1 MELNTKYGEIKI
13 YAKTLEDEALTQ
25 IIKMANSP
33 LGEGAHIRIMPD
45 AHAGKGCTIGTTM
58 RITDKVCP
66 NIVGV
71 DIGCGMDLVSTNINF
86 EDRLG
91 ELDKVIRKYVPYGQ
105 KVHDSFQ
112 LDEFYFANLKCW
124 NKLSDAARKN
134 ALSALGSLGG
144 GNHYIEAYENGA
156 LCVHSGSRNLG
167 LQVANYYQK
176 LAEKKFSQ
184 KTEII
189 GDILETIPKAEREA
203 FRQSY
208 AAKLKETDATVP
220 KELLWLEGKEM
231 EDYLHDM
238 RFATKFANDNRIM
251 MLTTIVTKIGG
262 KIISSVTSTHNYID
276 EKNILRKGA
285 TNAEK
290 GTRLLIPLNM
300 RDGVLVCIGKG
311 NEDWNNSAPHG
322 AGRLYSRSKAKEI
335 FTIEEYQKSMAGI
348 YTTCINQSTIDEA
361 PFVYKD
367 SNEIMELIEPTAE
380 IIDHLI
386 PIYNFK
392 SDS

>member
-1 MELNTKYGEIKI
+1 MELNTKHGEIKI
-13 YAKTLEDEALTQ
+13 YAKTLEDEALAQ

-58 RITDKVCP
+58 KITDKVCP

-71 DIGCGMDLVSTNINF
+71 DLGCGMDLVYTNIDF

-112 LDEFYFANLKCW
+112 VDESYFKGLKCW
-124 NKLSDAARKN
+124 EELSDAARKN

-144 GNHYIEAYENGA
+144 GNHYVEAYENGA

-176 LAEKKFSQ
+176 LAEKKFSK

-189 GDILETIPKAEREA
+189 GDILKTIPKPEREA
-203 FRQSY
+203 FKQSY
-208 AAKLKETDATVP
+208 SDKLKEIGTTVS
-220 KELLWLEGKEM
+220 KELLWLEGQEM
-231 EDYLHDM
+231 EDYLNDM
-238 RFATKFANDNRIM
+238 RFATKFASSNRMAI
-251 MLTTIVTKIGG
+251 LNTIVNKMGG
-262 KIISSVTSTHNYID
+262 KINAVITSTHNYID

-290 GTRLLIPLNM
+290 DNMLLIPLNM
-300 RDGVLVCIGKG
+300 RDGVLICIGKG

-322 AGRLYSRSKAKEI
+322 AGRLYSRTKAKEI
-335 FTIEEYQKSMAGI
+335 FTIEAYQKSMEGI
-348 YTTCINQSTIDEA
+348 YTTCINQSTLDEA

-367 SNEIMELIEPTAE
+367 SIEIMELIEPTAE

>member
-45 AHAGKGCTIGTTM
+45 THAGKGCTIGTTM

-124 NKLSDAARKN
+124 NELSDAARKN

-290 GTRLLIPLNM
+290 GTRFLIPLNM

>member
-1 MELNTKYGEIKI
+1 MELNTKHGEIKI
-13 YAKTLEDEALTQ
+13 YAKTLEDEALAQ

-71 DIGCGMDLVSTNINF
+71 DIACGMDLVSTDINF
-86 EDRLG
+86 EDRLE

-112 LDEFYFANLKCW
+112 LDESYFANLKCW
-124 NKLSDAARKN
+124 NELTDAARKN

-144 GNHYIEAYENGA
+144 GNHYLEAYENGA

-176 LAEKKFSQ
+176 LAEKKFSK
-184 KTEII
+184 KTEIT
-189 GDILETIPKAEREA
+189 DILETIPKAEREA

-208 AAKLKETDATVP
+208 AAKLKETGATVP

-251 MLTTIVTKIGG
+251 MLSTIVTKMGG

-276 EKNILRKGA
+276 EKNVLRKGA

-290 GTRLLIPLNM
+290 GTKLLIPLNM

-335 FTIEEYQKSMAGI
+335 FTMEEYQKSMAGI

-367 SNEIMELIEPTAE
+367 SNEIIELIEPTAE

>member
-1 MELNTKYGEIKI
+1 MELNTKYGKIKI
-13 YAKTLEDEALTQ
+13 YAKTLEDEALAQ

-45 AHAGKGCTIGTTM
+45 AHAGKGCTVGTTM

-71 DIGCGMDLVSTNINF
+71 DIGCGMNLVYTNIDF
-86 EDRLG
+86 KDRLN
-91 ELDKVIRKYVPYGQ
+91 ELDRTIRKYVPCGQ
-105 KVHDSFQ
+105 RVHDSFQ
-112 LDEFYFANLKCW
+112 VEESYFKGLRCW
-124 NKLSDAARKN
+124 NELSDAARKN

-176 LAEKKFSQ
+176 LAEKKFSK

-189 GDILETIPKAEREA
+189 GDILKTIPKAEREA
-203 FRQSY
+203 FKQSY
-208 AAKLKETDATVP
+208 SDKLKETSATVP
-220 KELLWLEGKEM
+220 KELLWLEGQEM

-238 RFATKFANDNRIM
+238 RFATKFASSNRMTI
-251 MLTTIVTKIGG
+251 LNTIVDKMGG
-262 KIISSVTSTHNYID
+262 KINAVITSTHNYID

-290 GTRLLIPLNM
+290 GNVLLIPLNM
-300 RDGVLVCIGKG
+300 RDGVLVCVGKG

-322 AGRLYSRSKAKEI
+322 AGRLYSRAKAKEI
-335 FTIEEYQKSMAGI
+335 FTIEAYQKSMEGI
-348 YTTCINQSTIDEA
+348 YTTCINQSTLDEA

-367 SNEIMELIEPTAE
+367 STEIIELIEPTVE
-380 IIDHLI
+380 IIEHLI

-392 SDS
+392 SDN

>member
-13 YAKTLEDEALTQ
+13 YAKTLEDGALTQ

-45 AHAGKGCTIGTTM
+45 THAGKGCTIGTTM

>member
-13 YAKTLEDEALTQ
+13 YAKTLEDEALAQ
-25 IIKMANSP
+25 IIKMASSP

-58 RITDKVCP
+58 KITDKVCP

-71 DIGCGMDLVSTNINF
+71 DLGCGMNLVHTNIDF

-105 KVHDSFQ
+105 KVHNSFQ
-112 LDEFYFANLKCW
+112 IEESYFKGLRCW
-124 NKLSDAARKN
+124 NELSDAARKN
-134 ALSALGSLGG
+134 ALSAMGSLGG

-167 LQVANYYQK
+167 LQVANCYQK
-176 LAEKKFSQ
+176 LAEKKFSK

-189 GDILETIPKAEREA
+189 GDILKTIPKAEREA
-203 FRQSY
+203 FKQSY
-208 AAKLKETDATVP
+208 SDKLKETSATVP
-220 KELLWLEGKEM
+220 KELLWLEGQEM

-238 RFATKFANDNRIM
+238 RFATKFANDNRIV
-251 MLTTIVTKIGG
+251 MLATIVTNMGG
-262 KIISSVTSTHNYID
+262 EILSSITSTHNYID

-290 GTRLLIPLNM
+290 GNVLLIPLNM
-300 RDGVLVCIGKG
+300 RDGVLVCVGKG

-322 AGRLYSRSKAKEI
+322 AGRLYSRTKAKET
-335 FTIEEYQKSMAGI
+335 FTMEEYQKSMEGI
-348 YTTCINQSTIDEA
+348 YTTCINQSTLDEA
-361 PFVYKD
+361 PFVYKN
-367 SNEIMELIEPTAE
+367 STEIMELIEPTAE

-392 SDS
+392 SDN

>member
-13 YAKTLEDEALTQ
+13 YAKTLEDEALAQ

-33 LGEGAHIRIMPD
+33 LGKGAHIRIMPD

-66 NIVGV
+66 NLVGI
-71 DIGCGMDLVSTNINF
+71 DIGCGMDLVYTDIDF

-105 KVHDSFQ
+105 RIHDSFQ
-112 LDEFYFANLKCW
+112 INESYFKGLRCW
-124 NKLSDAARKN
+124 EELSDAARKN
-134 ALSALGSLGG
+134 ALSAMGSLGG
-144 GNHYIEAYENGA
+144 GNHYVEAYENGG

-176 LAEKKFSQ
+176 LAEKKFSK

-189 GDILETIPKAEREA
+189 GDILKTIPKAEREA
-203 FRQSY
+203 FKQSY
-208 AAKLKETDATVP
+208 SDKLKETSATVP
-220 KELLWLEGKEM
+220 KELLWLEGQEM
-231 EDYLHDM
+231 EDYLNDM
-238 RFATKFANDNRIM
+238 RFATKFANDNRIV
-251 MLTTIVTKIGG
+251 MLATIVTNMGG
-262 KIISSVTSTHNYID
+262 KILSSITSTHNYID

-290 GTRLLIPLNM
+290 GNVLLIPLNM
-300 RDGVLVCIGKG
+300 RDGVLVCAGKG

-322 AGRLYSRSKAKEI
+322 AGRLYSRTKAKEI
-335 FTIEEYQKSMAGI
+335 FTIEAYQKSMEGI
-348 YTTCINQSTIDEA
+348 YTTCINQSTLDEA
-361 PFVYKD
+361 PFAYKD
-367 SNEIMELIEPTAE
+367 SNEIKELIEPTAE
-380 IIDHLI
+380 IIEQLF
-386 PIYNFK
+386 PLYNFK

>member
-1 MELNTKYGEIKI
+1 MELNTKHGEIKI
-13 YAKTLEDEALTQ
+13 YAKTLEDEALAQ
-25 IIKMANSP
+25 IVKMANSP
-33 LGEGAHIRIMPD
+33 LGAGAHIRIMPD

-58 RITDKVCP
+58 VITDKVCP
-66 NIVGV
+66 NLIGV
-71 DIGCGMDLVSTNINF
+71 DIGCGMNLMKTNIDF
-86 EDRLG
+86 EDRLE
-91 ELDKVIRKYVPYGQ
+91 ELDKVIRKYIPYGQ

-112 LDEFYFANLKCW
+112 LDESYFANLKCW
-124 NKLSDAARKN
+124 NELSDVARKN

-144 GNHYIEAYENGA
+144 GNHYIEAYKNGA

-176 LAEKKFSQ
+176 LAEKKFSK
-184 KTEII
+184 KTEIT
-189 GDILETIPKAEREA
+189 DVLKTIPKAEREA
-203 FRQSY
+203 FKQSY
-208 AAKLKETDATVP
+208 TAKLKETGATVP

-231 EDYLHDM
+231 KDYLHDM

-251 MLTTIVTKIGG
+251 MLATIVTKMNG
-262 KIISSVTSTHNYID
+262 KIISSITSTHNYID
-276 EKNILRKGA
+276 EKNMLRKGA

-290 GTRLLIPLNM
+290 GKKLLIPLNM

-322 AGRLYSRSKAKEI
+322 AGRLYSRSKAKET
-335 FTIEEYQKSMAGI
+335 FTMEEYQKSMAGI

-367 SNEIMELIEPTAE
+367 SNEIMELIEPTVK

>member
-1 MELNTKYGEIKI
+1 MELNTKHGEIKI
-13 YAKTLEDEALTQ
+13 YAKTLEDEALAQ

-58 RITDKVCP
+58 RIIDKVCP

-71 DIGCGMDLVSTNINF
+71 DIGCGMDLVSTDINF

-112 LDEFYFANLKCW
+112 LDESYFANLKCW
-124 NKLSDAARKN
+124 NELTDAARKN

-144 GNHYIEAYENGA
+144 GNHYLEAYENGA

-176 LAEKKFSQ
+176 LAEKKFSK
-184 KTEII
+184 KTEIT
-189 GDILETIPKAEREA
+189 DILETIPKAEREA

-208 AAKLKETDATVP
+208 AAKLKETGATVP

-251 MLTTIVTKIGG
+251 MLATIVTKMGG

-276 EKNILRKGA
+276 EKNVLRKGA

-290 GTRLLIPLNM
+290 GTKLLIPLNM

-322 AGRLYSRSKAKEI
+322 AGRLCSRSKAKEI
-335 FTIEEYQKSMAGI
+335 FTMEEYQKSMAGI

-367 SNEIMELIEPTAE
+367 SNEIIELIEPTAE

>member
-13 YAKTLEDEALTQ
+13 YAKTLEDEALAQ

-66 NIVGV
+66 NVCGV
-71 DIGCGMDLVSTNINF
+71 DIGCGMNLVYTDIDF
-86 EDRLG
+86 KDRLG

-112 LDEFYFANLKCW
+112 LDESYFANLRCW
-124 NKLSDAARKN
+124 KYLTDAARKN

-144 GNHYIEAYENGA
+144 GNHYVEAYENGG

-176 LAEKKFSQ
+176 LAEKKFSK

-189 GDILETIPKAEREA
+189 GDILKTIPKAEREA
-203 FRQSY
+203 FKQSY
-208 AAKLKETDATVP
+208 SEKLKETSATVP
-220 KELLWLEGKEM
+220 KELLWLEGQEM

-238 RFATKFANDNRIM
+238 RFATKFANDNRIV
-251 MLTTIVTKIGG
+251 MLAAIVANMDG
-262 KIISSVTSTHNYID
+262 KILSSITSTHNYID

-290 GTRLLIPLNM
+290 GNVLLIPLNM
-300 RDGVLVCIGKG
+300 RDGVLVCVGKG

-322 AGRLYSRSKAKEI
+322 AGRLYSRTKAKEI
-335 FTIEEYQKSMAGI
+335 FTMKEYQKSMEGI
-348 YTTCINQSTIDEA
+348 YTTCINQSTLDEA
-361 PFVYKD
+361 PFVYK
-367 SNEIMELIEPTAE
+367 NPTEIMELIEPTAE

>member
-13 YAKTLEDEALTQ
+13 YAKTLEDEALAQ

-71 DIGCGMDLVSTNINF
+71 DIACGMDLVYTDIDF
-86 EDRLG
+86 EDRLD

-105 KVHDSFQ
+105 KVHDFQ
-112 LDEFYFANLKCW
+112 IEESYFKGLRCW
-124 NKLSDAARKN
+124 EELSGAARKN
-134 ALSALGSLGG
+134 ALSAMGSLGG
-144 GNHYIEAYENGA
+144 GNHYIEAYKNGA

-167 LQVANYYQK
+167 LQIANYYQK
-176 LAEKKFSQ
+176 LAEKKFS
-184 KTEII
+184 KNGEKI
-189 GDILETIPKAEREA
+189 GDILKTIPKAEREA
-203 FRQSY
+203 FKQSY
-208 AAKLKETDATVP
+208 SDKLKETSATVP
-220 KELLWLEGKEM
+220 KELLWLEGQEM
-231 EDYLHDM
+231 EDYLNDM
-238 RFATKFANDNRIM
+238 RFATKFAGSNRM
-251 MLTTIVTKIGG
+251 TMLNTIINKMGG
-262 KIISSVTSTHNYID
+262 KINASITSTHNYID

-290 GTRLLIPLNM
+290 GKGLLIPLNM
-300 RDGVLVCIGKG
+300 RDGVLICVGKG

-322 AGRLYSRSKAKEI
+322 AGRLYSRTKAKEI
-335 FTIEEYQKSMAGI
+335 FTMEEYQKSMVGI
-348 YTTCINQSTIDEA
+348 YTTCINQSTLDEA
-361 PFVYKD
+361 PFAYKN
-367 SNEIMELIEPTAE
+367 STEIMELIEPTAK

-392 SDS
+392 SDN